1 MGFSRPVRLQTTCHD
16 FRLCVSVTPLL
27 KPSTVFAH
35 ETPYP
40 RQHHRPR
47 GAHALALADVGTTL
61 LKPSTA
67 TKTKDDTKGSQ
78 MGAYSGIRHALGVVD
93 FETASGCD
101 FDDGAKANMRAM
113 LESALF
119 ATNRFVIVERGNLES
134 VMNEQ
139 DLAASKRAAKSS
151 NVAQTGKI
159 RAARYIA
166 TALITEV
173 STNTSGDSG
182 GVRIHGFSIG
192 GSSAKS
198 AIVLVVKLVDT
209 TSSEVVASER
219 IRGEAGKAGLNLGYE
234 GHGWG
239 GELGTFA
246 KTPIGEAAQDCI
258 NQAVKFI
265 ASKMESY
272 PSRATW
278 SPSPRPASASTSAR
292 TTASR
297 PARPS
302 PSAARARPSPTPR
315 PARSSAP
322 AKARPSA

>member
-1 MGFSRPVRLQTTCHD
+1 MKRHILASIITLAA
-16 FRLCVSVTPLL
+16 LTPL
-27 KPSTVFAH
+27 A
-35 ETPYP
+35 
-40 RQHHRPR
+40 Q
-47 GAHALALADVGTTL
+47 ADVGTAL

-78 MGAYSGIRHALGVVD
+78 MGSYSGIRHALGVVD

-119 ATNRFVIVERGNLES
+119 ATNRFVIVERGNIEA

-139 DLAASKRAAKSS
+139 DLAASKRAAKSTG
-151 NVAQTGKI
+151 VAQTGKI

-166 TALITEV
+166 TAIITEF
-173 STNTSGDSG
+173 SSNTSGDSG

-198 AIVLVVKLVDT
+198 KIVLVVKLVDT

-219 IRGEAGKAGLNLGYE
+219 ISGVAGKAGLNLGYD

-246 KTPIGEAAQDCI
+246 KTPMGEAAQDCI

-265 ASKMESY
+265 ASKMEAY
-272 PSRATW
+272 PVEGNVVSVSEEAININLGTNYGIRAGQTFAIRRKGEVLTDPETGEILGSSEGETLGVIEVT
-278 SPSPRPASASTSAR
+278 SPKEKFSTCKLVSGDL
-292 TTASR
+292 
-297 PARPS
+297 PARGD
-302 PSAARARPSPTPR
+302 TVVLQ
-315 PARSSAP
+315 
-322 AKARPSA
+322 

>member
-1 MGFSRPVRLQTTCHD
+1 MKRHILAAI
-16 FRLCVSVTPLL
+16 VTL
-27 KPSTVFAH
+27 A
-35 ETPYP
+35 
-40 RQHHRPR
+40 
-47 GAHALALADVGTTL
+47 ALAPIAQADVGTAL

-67 TKTKDDTKGSQ
+67 TKTKDDAQGSR
-78 MGAYSGIRHALGVVD
+78 MGAYSGIKHALGVVD

-119 ATNRFVIVERGNLES
+119 ATNRFVIVERGNIEA

-139 DLAASKRAAKSS
+139 DLAASKRAAKSTG
-151 NVAQTGKI
+151 VAQTGKI

-166 TALITEV
+166 TAIITEF
-173 STNTSGDSG
+173 SSNTSGDSG

-198 AIVLVVKLVDT
+198 KIVLVVKLVDT

-219 IRGEAGKAGLNLGYE
+219 ISGVAGKAGLNLGYD

-246 KTPIGEAAQDCI
+246 KTPVGEAAQDCI

-265 ASKMESY
+265 AANMESFPVEGNVVAVSEESISINLGQNY
-272 PSRATW
+272 GIKAGQTFAIRRKGETLTDPETGEILGSSEGETLGMIEVV
-278 SPSPRPASASTSAR
+278 SPKEKF
-292 TTASR
+292 
-297 PARPS
+297 
-302 PSAARARPSPTPR
+302 
-315 PARSSAP
+315 SSCKLVSGELPQRGDAVVLQ
-322 AKARPSA
+322 